1 MAKVVLVAE
10 RIIGV
15 EFVFDR
21 CGDHALARA
30 YSVLVPQSRV
40 RTRARRNADDSANP
54 STSSQTQPSQLVP
67 NSGAAPTGNQ
77 QERIRRA

>member
-1 MAKVVLVAE
+1 VVE

-40 RTRARRNADDSANP
+40 RTRARRNANDSADP
-54 STSSQTQPSQLVP
+54 ATSSQTQPSELGP
-67 NSGAAPTGNQ
+67 SNGAAPADNQ
-77 QERIRRA
+77 QERRGRA